1 MKKFLT
7 LFLALAAMLTVF
19 AVAVSAD
26 ETTLTDYTVF
36 LDGKT
41 NTTLYTSAE
50 AEGVVTYTSA
60 GATLK
65 AAIEDSA
72 TFKSLDTKIATVD
85 ENGKVTPVKTG
96 EVEIRVWNE
105 DGDKLGD
112 YVVHVINRKVIG
124 IKITSPKQKEFY
136 VGDSVPLTN
145 ITVKFDYDNGD
156 KEITATTSE
165 YTFSYDEGIADS
177 KDRILVPGKNI
188 KVYVTSTNNN
198 TVSTYFEIDVI
209 NNIVDKL
216 VLSIAGGGSQ
226 FVEGS
231 VMPGLNVK
239 AIYTD
244 KSEKT
249 IAAGKYSIEI
259 TSVSNPKDT
268 DWEAVSSYRLLKT
281 SDKKIRVKYNG
292 VYSDPVTITVTE
304 TSSGDNDNTDEETSD
319 YMGIVS
325 GTFKTKSYKV
335 GDKID
340 WTGMTVTLKNGD
352 TTVATFKSELLIA
365 FSNTTESAF
374 ARKFTKDDVKGEGKT
389 NIVLTYEYDGNDY
402 KIPITG
408 LTVTESLGAL
418 TVHEIDA
425 VVLKDKSFVTG
436 QVLTLDDIEWVQI
449 ATSVSTSKVLT
460 GADLKNYSNAMSLQ
474 VLTTTGALKSTRST
488 TIEASNIIQ
497 KDGRDCVNARF
508 YIDSKYFNLT
518 IPVSD
523 PDITLHYDGTLL
535 DTYATIDEVF
545 EAIESLSVSAYPP
558 TNLKPVTI
566 TLSSDETAFE
576 NLDVSR
582 RIEINLNGNK
592 LTIDSDTIDPDMTA
606 SYCMVTVT
614 NTSSTAGTLVYDD
627 EDITVVLKKNESITF
642 TDDYDEEDLLP
653 GVYSLTLDVG
663 DNGTIESEPKAD
675 KNGEIIIGHGSEL
688 KLVVSPEDGY
698 MIKSFAIGKSKITSS
713 TTGYSEKDGVVTFKF
728 TVNED
733 FNGDTIKAE
742 FEENDPL
749 ANWENPFT
757 DVKSN
762 ADYYEAVAFVNVN
775 GLLQGTSATKF
786 SPASTL
792 TRAQFVTIL
801 GRLAGMTDE
810 LAKELY
816 PATTTKYSDVRKGDS
831 RYAYYSYAVPYII
844 WATECGLIEGHG
856 GNEKGTFGPEDPITR
871 QQMYVIMKRYSENI
885 EDLSTGAATTSL
897 KYLDKA
903 SIADWALD
911 AVKYAEKN
919 DFIVTTGTNTISPTT
934 NAKRSDIAMLLQKY
948 CFNVLGWDEVDD
960 EK

>member
-1 MKKFLT
+1 
-7 LFLALAAMLTVF
+7 MLTVF

-72 TFKSLDTKIATVD
+72 TFQSLDTKTATVD

-96 EVEIRVWNE
+96 DVEIRVWDAEGN
-105 DGDKLGD
+105 KLGD
-112 YVVHVINRKVIG
+112 FKVYVINRTVTGMSIVAPTK
-124 IKITSPKQKEFY
+124 TYY
-136 VGDSVPLTN
+136 VGDKIPLTDVQ
-145 ITVKFDYDNGD
+145 VKFSYNNGD
-156 KEITATTSE
+156 ADSVKVATTQ
-165 YTFSYDEGIADS
+165 YTLTYDEGVVDTNG
-177 KDRILVPGKNI
+177 RLLMPGDNI
-188 KVYVTSTNNN
+188 KVYVNSVNNPSV
-198 TVSTYFEIDVI
+198 TTYFEVKVI
-209 NNIVDKL
+209 TNVVKSL
-216 VLSIAGGGSQ
+216 TLSIAGGGSH
-226 FVEGS
+226 FSEGS
-231 VMPGLNVK
+231 VLPGLNVI
-239 AIYTD
+239 A
-244 KSEKT
+244 KSTNGSEST
-249 IAAGKYSIEI
+249 VAASQYMILISTNNK
-259 TSVSNPKDT
+259 
-268 DWEAVSSYRLLKT
+268 DWETVTGSRLLKT
-281 SDKKIRVKYNG
+281 TDKYIKVHYNG
-292 VYSDPVTITVTE
+292 VDSNVISISVTE
-304 TSSGDNDNTDEETSD
+304 TSSGDDDNTDDETSD

-566 TLSSDETAFE
+566 TLSSDETAFA

-592 LTIDSDTIDPDMTA
+592 LTIDSDTIEPNMSA

-663 DNGTIESEPKAD
+663 DNGTIEAEPKAD

-688 KLVVSPEDGY
+688 KLVVAPEDGY

-749 ANWENPFT
+749 ANWDNPFT

-844 WATECGLIEGHG
+844 WATDCGLIEGHG